1 MRTLLSLSALLLLAV
16 PAYAQDAE
24 IEAISP
30 EIRAMLEAAMEA
42 GDENGVASI
51 VKYTK
56 AAAPDSADGVTRL
69 ANQWRTERRRLAE
82 RRLRQSDF
90 LDLLKGKIE
99 LGGYRTTG
107 NTENIGL
114 VGAIELRREG
124 YRWRHKLR
132 LRGEYQESL
141 GVTTRERY
149 LAAYEPNYK
158 IDDRSYVYGAAQF
171 ESDRFSGFDERYSL
185 SAGLGYTPI
194 KRTGM
199 TLELE
204 IGPAFRQT
212 HYTDDTNEGY
222 VGGRGS
228 LDFKWNL
235 APSIRFQ
242 QTASTYLQSENST
255 VSSNTSFNFRV
266 LGPLSAQ
273 LSYNLQ
279 YESDPASSRRSTDT
293 TTRAA
298 LVVDF

>member
-1 MRTLLSLSALLLLAV
+1 MRILIFLAAPLLLAN
-16 PAYAQDAE
+16 ADD
-24 IEAISP
+24 P
-30 EIRAMLEAAMEA
+30 EVIPPPIKAMLDAAMAA
-42 GDENGVASI
+42 GDENGVAII
-51 VKYTK
+51 VKYAQT
-56 AAAPDSADGVTRL
+56 AAPDSAREVSRIATE
-69 ANQWRTERRRLAE
+69 WRTERRQTAQ

-114 VGAIELRREG
+114 VGTIELRREG

-194 KRTGM
+194 KRPGM

-204 IGPAFRQT
+204 VGPAFRQT

-242 QTASTYLQSENST
+242 QTASTYIQTANST
-255 VSSNTSFNFRV
+255 VSSNSALNFRV

-279 YESDPASSRRSTDT
+279 YESDPTSNRNSTDT